1 MMLLSITG
9 TVRMILILI
18 AVFVIA
24 RFIGRILIANRNSK
38 EERDFNQNNSRFQRE
53 KQRSEEEKGKVK
65 VVDKYRDAEDVDYKE
80 VED

>member
-1 MMLLSITG
+1 MLLSITG

-38 EERDFNQNNSRFQRE
+38 EERDFNQNNSRYQRE
-53 KQRSEEEKGKVK
+53 KYRSEEEKGKVK
-65 VVDKYRDAEDVDYKE
+65 VVDKYRDAEDVDFEEIK
-80 VED
+80 D

>member
-9 TVRMILILI
+9 TVRMILILV
-18 AVFVIA
+18 AVFVIV

-38 EERDFNQNNSRFQRE
+38 EERDFNQNNSRYQQE
-53 KQRSEEEKGKVK
+53 KQRSEEEKGKVE
-65 VVDKYRDAEDVDYKE
+65 VVDRYRDAEDVDFKE